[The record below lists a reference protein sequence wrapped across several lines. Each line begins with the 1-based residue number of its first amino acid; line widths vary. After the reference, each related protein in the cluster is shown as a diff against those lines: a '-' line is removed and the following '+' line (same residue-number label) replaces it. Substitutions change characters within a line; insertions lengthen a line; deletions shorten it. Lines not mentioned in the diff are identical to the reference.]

1 MPYGNV
7 ENMTF
12 ELWMV
17 VASVVLLF
25 AQITMQA
32 LLLTAQL
39 GREYNAG
46 PRDED
51 KPLTGRA
58 GRAKRMVENYL
69 ETYPA
74 FIALALVTA
83 VSGGSDW
90 LTQGGAALYIVGRII
105 YIPLYLRGI
114 AYFRSMV
121 WIFASLGLVAMAIGL
136 IV

>member
-46 PRDED
+46 
-51 KPLTGRA
+51 PLTGRA

>member
-1 MPYGNV
+1 
-7 ENMTF
+7 MTI

-17 VASVVLLF
+17 VGSVVLLF
-25 AQITMQA
+25 AQITIQA

-74 FIALALVTA
+74 FIALALAA
-83 VSGGSDW
+83 VISGGSDW
-90 LTQGGAALYIVGRII
+90 LTQGGAALYVVGRIV
-105 YIPLYLRGI
+105 YIPLYLQGI

-121 WIFASLGLVAMAIGL
+121 WILAALGLVAMTIGL

>member
-46 PRDED
+46 PRA
-51 KPLTGRA
+51 GRA

>member
-1 MPYGNV
+1 
-7 ENMTF
+7 MTF

-17 VASVVLLF
+17 VGSVVLLF
-25 AQITMQA
+25 AQITIQA

-74 FIALALVTA
+74 FIALALAA
-83 VSGGSDW
+83 VISGGSDW
-90 LTQGGAALYIVGRII
+90 LTQGGAALYVVGRIV
-105 YIPLYLRGI
+105 YIPLYLQGI

-121 WIFASLGLVAMAIGL
+121 WILAALGLVAMTIGL

>member
-1 MPYGNV
+1 
-7 ENMTF
+7 MTF

-25 AQITMQA
+25 AQITIQA
-32 LLLTAQL
+32 LLLTEQL

-46 PRDED
+46 PRDEGT
-51 KPLTGRA
+51 PLTGRA

-74 FIALALVTA
+74 FIALVLA
-83 VSGGSDW
+83 VVVSNGSDW
-90 LTQGGAALYIVGRII
+90 LTLGGSGLYIVGRIV
-105 YIPLYLRGI
+105 YIPLYLQGI

-121 WIFASLGLVAMAIGL
+121 WILASLGLVAMTIGL